1 MNDSNVK
8 RSESTAITG
17 NLTTGFGSDLP
28 GQYRIRLRGK
38 LRQEWS
44 KWFYDMNL
52 TVASEADEMP
62 VTILTGYL
70 PDQTA
75 LHGLLERIRDT
86 GLQILSLDL
95 LEAGE
100 GPVGPDS
107 GEATQDLNR

>member
-1 MNDSNVK
+1 MNDSEVK
-8 RSESTAITG
+8 SSGSTAVTG

-44 KWFYDMNL
+44 KWFYDMTL
-52 TVASEADEMP
+52 TVVNEADGMP
-62 VTILTGYL
+62 VTILAGYL

-95 LEAGE
+95 LEG
-100 GPVGPDS
+100 GGDPVGPES
-107 GEATQDLNR
+107 GEPAQDLDR